1 MLPPP
6 AAGEQQG
13 EEQRGKAWR
22 AEVAAE
28 WGKGD
33 VTVGKV
39 EVSRSPSLFPL
50 SRALRAH
57 WAVEYDG
64 LYSERRK

>member
-1 MLPPP
+1 VRIWKVLPPAV
-6 AAGEQQG
+6 AAGEHDA
-13 EEQRGKAWR
+13 EEGRGRAWR

-39 EVSRSPSLFPL
+39 EVGCSCWFP
-50 SRALRAH
+50 
-57 WAVEYDG
+57 
-64 LYSERRK
+64 